1 MADRSYMLILQL
13 VLAANGT
20 GTLQFPMPQGE
31 FLELDQMVFSS
42 TGAFA
47 ITDIR
52 DSSGNHF
59 TNASVAVAL
68 PSTVLA
74 SGANNNNALKDFFK
88 NIFIDGGN
96 ILYVDVKDTSGAGN
110 TVNLAFMG
118 RRGDKASA

>member
-1 MADRSYMLILQL
+1 
-13 VLAANGT
+13 
-20 GTLQFPMPQGE
+20 
-31 FLELDQMVFSS
+31 MVFNA

-52 DSSGNHF
+52 DSSGNHY
-59 TNASVAVAL
+59 TNASVAVPL

-88 NIFIDGGN
+88 NIFIDGGS
-96 ILYVDVKDTSGAGN
+96 IFYVDVKDTSGAGN

-118 RRGDKASA
+118 RRGDKSSV